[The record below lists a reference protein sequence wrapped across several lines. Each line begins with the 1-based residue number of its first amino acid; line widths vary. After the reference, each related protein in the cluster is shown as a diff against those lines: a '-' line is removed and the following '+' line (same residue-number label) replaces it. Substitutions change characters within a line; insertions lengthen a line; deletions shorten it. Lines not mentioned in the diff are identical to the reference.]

1 MMVAVDEHC
10 AVVAAFVCLLA
21 CGCGRSE
28 TVVGIEAI
36 NSSPVTVDATV
47 PVPPDARRPEPPDA
61 TDASG
66 DEDTGPDDAAPD
78 DASDS
83 NPMDASVAC
92 AVPGDGSACV
102 DTLSNIGA
110 GDFHIRLEIT
120 TTETGLIA
128 LVDQRAICT
137 LGMYWDLRAYPDHLV
152 FETDDGL
159 QGTAHYTHFD
169 VVNTHVNDGQPH
181 CLIAQRVGRSVTV
194 FVDGVPSVSVPSLSV
209 FGQLPPLLRGR
220 DPCEGT
226 DAGHD
231 GTKPFVGVMTNLCIT
246 TP

>member
-1 MMVAVDEHC
+1 MIVPVDKHG
-10 AVVAAFVCLLA
+10 ATSGIFICLFL
-21 CGCGRSE
+21 CGCGRVE

-47 PVPPDARRPEPPDA
+47 PVPPDAGLPEPPDA

-66 DEDTGPDDAAPD
+66 DENTGPDDAAPD

-83 NPMDASVAC
+83 NSMDASVAC
-92 AVPGDGSACV
+92 ALPGDGSACV

-110 GDFHIRLEIT
+110 GDFHIRLVVT

-137 LGMYWDLRAYPDHLV
+137 LGMFWDLRAYPDHLV

-159 QGTAHYTHFD
+159 QGHYTHFD
-169 VVNTHVNDGQPH
+169 VTNTHVNDGQPH
-181 CLIAQRVGRSVTV
+181 CLVAQRVGRSVTV
-194 FVDGVPSVSVPSLSV
+194 FVDGVPSGPVPSLAV
-209 FGQLPPLLRGR
+209 LGQLPPLMKGR

-226 DAGHD
+226 DSGHD
-231 GTKPFVGVMTNLCIT
+231 GTKPFVGVIANLCIT